1 MPRYKEVIKE
11 FYEQIGEYE
20 FNRLNPYAQA
30 KLAILH
36 KYPNAKI
43 KRMKTEYI
51 YLNSEPNEF
60 RLAPYLCIWFDT
72 QEVQ

>member
-1 MPRYKEVIKE
+1 MNRYKEVIKE
-11 FYEQIGEYE
+11 FYEQVGEFEY
-20 FNRLNPYAQA
+20 NMINPYAQA
-30 KLAILH
+30 KLRILS

-43 KRMKTEYI
+43 TKFKTEYI
-51 YLNSEPNEF
+51 YLNDAHNLY